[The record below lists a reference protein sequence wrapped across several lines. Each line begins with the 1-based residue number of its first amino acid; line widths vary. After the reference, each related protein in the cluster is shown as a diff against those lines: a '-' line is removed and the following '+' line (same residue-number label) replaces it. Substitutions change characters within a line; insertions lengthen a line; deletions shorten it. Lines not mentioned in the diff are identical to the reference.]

1 VIDALRVLPDDVR
14 LGRLL
19 QLYVHE
25 WSDKVHVPLGADALY
40 VYPHLDRFAGE
51 GHECVLFFGDTR
63 LVGFAL
69 VLCDGHGT
77 WHVEE
82 MFVVAGER
90 CRGVGA
96 AAFAALSARHPGR
109 WTLTV
114 RPENPRALAFWT
126 RLLPV
131 APVPELGAD
140 GVTRSRFT
148 FDAR

>member
-1 VIDALRVLPDDVR
+1 VIDVLRVPANDVR

-19 QLYVHE
+19 QLYMHE
-25 WSDKVHVPLGADALY
+25 WSDKVPIPLGADALY

-51 GHECVLFFGDTR
+51 AHECVLFFADTR
-63 LVGFAL
+63 LVGLAL
-69 VLCDGHGT
+69 AFGDDRGT

-90 CRGVGA
+90 SRGVGA
-96 AAFAALSARHPGR
+96 AAFAALTALRPGR